1 MQDCAWIHPHMLFL
15 TAALF
20 APVNAIVN
28 PITVRNAHFVDSVTG
43 KPFLIKGV
51 DYQPGGSS
59 SNFEWSDPLSDVE
72 SCARDIYLFQKL
84 GINTVR
90 VYTVNPYLNH
100 DACMSMLAMAG
111 IYLVLDVNSP
121 RVGESLNRYEP
132 WTTYG
137 PDYLQRIFQ
146 VVEQFSW
153 YNNTL
158 AFFMGNEIVNDE
170 RSAIVSPPYIRAVT
184 RDIKDYIRYNSPR
197 IIPVG
202 YSAADDLRYR
212 IPLADY
218 LTCGDDD
225 SAVDFYGVNSYQWCG
240 EQTFQ
245 TSGYDLLVR
254 DHEKFTVPIF
264 LSEFGCNL
272 VRPRLFQEV
281 EMLFSPSMTHVFS
294 GGLVYEFTQ
303 EVNNYGL
310 VTLNAN
316 GSASLNSDFET
327 LREKFSNVVADSSTI
342 PVLSKPQPRQ
352 KCGTYYES
360 FSPSYE
366 EPNSFGTE
374 MIRNGVRVMRGQYL
388 PQFEL
393 RESKYEIYDAN
404 NDLMADCRITP
415 VVELDSEASASPTA
429 NETSSLNGVELRVS
443 TPSKAAPSPELI
455 DQKQLR
461 NVVPD
466 EPKIQGNPEEGI
478 VNAPGY
484 RYPHR
489 YRPVERAESQH
500 KDTQKYESSSSSG
513 IAHSLWLIGLSL
525 LVSFLLAL
533 NYQ

>member
-1 MQDCAWIHPHMLFL
+1 MLFL
-15 TAALF
+15 IASLF
-20 APVNAIVN
+20 ARVDAIVN

-121 RVGESLNRYEP
+121 RMGESLNRYEP
-132 WTTYG
+132 WTTYS
-137 PDYLQRIFQ
+137 PEYLQRIFQ

-170 RSAIVSPPYIRAVT
+170 RSASVSPPYIRAVT

-281 EMLFSPSMTHVFS
+281 EMLFSPAMTHVFS

-310 VTLNAN
+310 LTIDPDGNAHLNP
-316 GSASLNSDFET
+316 DFDT

-342 PVLSKPQPRQ
+342 PVLSRPQPRQ
-352 KCGTYYES
+352 KCGTVYDS
-360 FSPSYE
+360 FNPSYE

-374 MIRNGVRVMRGQYL
+374 MIRNGVRIMRGQYL
-388 PQFEL
+388 PQLEL
-393 RESKYEIYDAN
+393 RESKYSIYDAN
-404 NDLMADCRITP
+404 GELMTDCRISA
-415 VVELDSEASASPTA
+415 VVALNSEIDVQKSA
-429 NETSSLNGVELRVS
+429 NETSSLFVPIEPIS
-443 TPSKAAPSPELI
+443 TSTKPASGQELI
-455 DQKQLR
+455 NKNQMR
-461 NVVPD
+461 NALPIDSVTQNKNEVYRT
-466 EPKIQGNPEEGI
+466 ES
-478 VNAPGY
+478 AAGY
-484 RYPHR
+484 AYPHR
-489 YRPVERAESQH
+489 YRPVEESEPLQQNM
-500 KDTQKYESSSSSG
+500 QKYESSSISS
-513 IAHSLWLIGLSL
+513 ITHSIWLIALSL
-525 LVSFLLAL
+525 FVSFLLAL